1 MCGRLAQHR
10 AAEKYLASLGSQAPC
25 SGVRSQRTSPNTM
38 SRRTRAWTCS
48 GRSATVWYGARNV
61 RTGRPAGPRH
71 PCAATSSA
79 TREKVAIS
87 AYFRQIWPNRAL
99 FCTDGWYE
107 WCSIEGQK
115 TKQAYYIHRR
125 DTEPL
130 FTAANSQF
138 PAAGSESRADDGFRI
153 ITADSQGGMLD
164 VHDRRP
170 VVLDALRARLWLSD
184 IGAGVADELLQARAV
199 AVDAFVWHPVG
210 RDVGN
215 PRNEG
220 PHLIEAIA

>member
-1 MCGRLAQHR
+1 MCGRLAQRR
-10 AAEKYLASLGSQAPC
+10 AAEKYLASLGSQHPVRECAH
-25 SGVRSQRTSPNTM
+25 SGHRPIQCRAALARGPAQAGRRRSGMEPGTLGLDAQLGQGTH
-38 SRRTRAWTCS
+38 A
-48 GRSATVWYGARNV
+48 
-61 RTGRPAGPRH
+61 PRH
-71 PCAATSSA
+71 HHA
-79 TREKVAIS
+79 TREKVANS

-107 WCSIEGQK
+107 WCPIDGQK

-130 FTAANSQF
+130 FIAANGQF

-184 IGAGVADELLQARAV
+184 SALAWPTSSFRLARLPSMPSSGIRWGETWTTRETRV
-199 AVDAFVWHPVG
+199 P
-210 RDVGN
+210 
-215 PRNEG
+215 
-220 PHLIEAIA
+220 I